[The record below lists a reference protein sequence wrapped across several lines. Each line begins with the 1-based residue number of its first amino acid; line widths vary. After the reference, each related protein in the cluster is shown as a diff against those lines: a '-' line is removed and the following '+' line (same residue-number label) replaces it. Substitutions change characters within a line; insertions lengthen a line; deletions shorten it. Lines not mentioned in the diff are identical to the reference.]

1 MNSLLSKVSLVL
13 LVLTFTLFQSC
24 EKPSKFKTQVQIDE
38 PRKVSIY
45 LTDGPMDLKNVFID
59 VQKVEVKIDSD
70 SSSSKND
77 DDDDDDDDKDDDDH
91 LSDRDKH
98 GEWKTLVFT
107 PKVIDV
113 LKLQNG
119 VEMLL
124 GSIEVLRDVEK
135 VRVTLGSNNT
145 VIDED
150 SVSHPLNLNNSTNN
164 MLYIKIGD
172 DDCDRN
178 DTLKTDELRIDFDL
192 SKSITYINGK
202 YYLNPKLQPFSN
214 VGYGEIEG
222 KVLPEGIKAKVTITN
237 GQGDPKIGNP
247 DKKGRFRVRGL
258 KEGTYSVLFEAPGRT
273 SKTLNNIVVRKG
285 KDVELR
291 TVSLD

>member
-13 LVLTFTLFQSC
+13 IALTFTFIQSC
-24 EKPSKFKTQVQIDE
+24 EKPSKFKTQVQVDD

-59 VQKVEVKIDSD
+59 VQKVEVKIDSE
-70 SSSSKND
+70 SSSSD

-91 LSDRDKH
+91 LSDSDKH
-98 GEWKTLVFT
+98 GEWKTLEFT
-107 PKVIDV
+107 PKIIDV

-135 VRVTLGSNNT
+135 VRVTLGANNT
-145 VIDED
+145 VVDEN
-150 SVSHPLNLNNSTNN
+150 SVSHALILNNSTNN
-164 MLYIKIGD
+164 FLYIKIGD
-172 DDCDRN
+172 DDCDKDDSN
-178 DTLKTDELRIDFDL
+178 SSQELRIDFDL
-192 SKSITYINGK
+192 SKSITYTNGK

-214 VGYGEIEG
+214 SGYGEIEG
-222 KVLPEGIKAKVTITN
+222 KVLPEGIKAKVTISN

-258 KEGTYSVLFEAPGRT
+258 KEGTYTVLFEAPGKT
-273 SKTLNNIVVRKG
+273 SKTVNNVVVKKG
-285 KDVELR
+285 KDVELS
-291 TVSLD
+291 TVSLN

>member
-1 MNSLLSKVSLVL
+1 MNSLISKVSLVL
-13 LVLTFTLFQSC
+13 LVLTFTFIQSC
-24 EKPSKFKTQVQIDE
+24 EKPSKFNTQLQVDE
-38 PRKVSIY
+38 PRKVSIF
-45 LTDGPMDLKNVFID
+45 LTDGPMDLKSVFID

-70 SSSSKND
+70 SSSSND

-91 LSDRDKH
+91 LSDSDKH

-113 LKLQNG
+113 LKLQNC

-135 VRVTLGSNNT
+135 VRVTLGANNS

-150 SVSHPLNLNNSTNN
+150 SVSHPLNLINSTNN
-164 MLYIKIGD
+164 LLYIKIGD

-178 DTLKTDELRIDFDL
+178 DTTKSDEIRIDFDF
-192 SKSITYINGK
+192 SKSIKYVAGK
-202 YYLNPKLQPFSN
+202 YYVSPKLQPFSN

-222 KVLPEGIKAKVTITN
+222 KVLPEGIKAKVTISN
-237 GQGDPKIGNP
+237 GQGEPKIGNP

-258 KEGTYSVLFEAPGRT
+258 KEGTYSVLFEAPGKT
-273 SKTLNNIVVRKG
+273 SKTVNNIVVKKG
-285 KDVELR
+285 KDVELS
-291 TVSLD
+291 TVSLN

>member
-1 MNSLLSKVSLVL
+1 MNSLISKLSLVL
-13 LVLTFTLFQSC
+13 LVLTLSFIQSC
-24 EKPSKFKTQVQIDE
+24 EKPSKFNTQLQVDE
-38 PRKVSIY
+38 PRKVSIF
-45 LTDGPMDLKNVFID
+45 LTDGPMDLKSVFID

-70 SSSSKND
+70 NSSSN

-91 LSDRDKH
+91 LSDSDKH

-135 VRVTLGSNNT
+135 VRVTLGANNS

-150 SVSHPLNLNNSTNN
+150 SVSHPLNLINSTNN
-164 MLYIKIGD
+164 LLYIKIGD

-178 DTLKTDELRIDFDL
+178 DTTKSDELRIDFDL
-192 SKSITYINGK
+192 SKSIKYVAGK
-202 YYLNPKLQPFSN
+202 YYVSPKLQPFSKI
-214 VGYGEIEG
+214 GYGEIEG
-222 KVLPEGIKAKVTITN
+222 KVLPEGIKAKVTISN
-237 GQGDPKIGNP
+237 GQGEPKIGNP

-258 KEGTYSVLFEAPGRT
+258 NEGTYSVLFEAPGKT
-273 SKTLNNIVVRKG
+273 SKTLTNIVVRKG
-285 KDVELR
+285 KDVELS
-291 TVSLD
+291 TVSLN

>member
-13 LVLTFTLFQSC
+13 IALTFTFTQSC
-24 EKPSKFKTQVQIDE
+24 EKPSKFKTQIQVDD

-59 VQKVEVKIDSD
+59 VQKVEVKIDSE
-70 SSSSKND
+70 SSSSD

-91 LSDRDKH
+91 LSDSDKH
-98 GEWKTLVFT
+98 GEWKTLEFT
-107 PKVIDV
+107 PKIIDV

-135 VRVTLGSNNT
+135 VRVTLGANNT
-145 VIDED
+145 VVDEN
-150 SVSHPLNLNNSTNN
+150 SVSHALILNNSTNN
-164 MLYIKIGD
+164 FLYIKIGD
-172 DDCDRN
+172 DDCDKDDSN
-178 DTLKTDELRIDFDL
+178 SSQELRIDFDL
-192 SKSITYINGK
+192 SKSITYTNGK

-214 VGYGEIEG
+214 SGYGEIEG
-222 KVLPEGIKAKVTITN
+222 KVLPEGIKAKVTISN

-258 KEGTYSVLFEAPGRT
+258 KEGTYTVLFEAPGKT
-273 SKTLNNIVVRKG
+273 SKTVNNVVVKKG
-285 KDVELR
+285 KDVELS
-291 TVSLD
+291 TVSLN

>member
-13 LVLTFTLFQSC
+13 LALTFTFIQSC
-24 EKPSKFKTQVQIDE
+24 EKPSKFKTQVQVDD
-38 PRKVSIY
+38 PRKVSIF

-59 VQKVEVKIDSD
+59 VQKVEVKIDSE
-70 SSSSKND
+70 SSSSD

-91 LSDRDKH
+91 LSDSDKH
-98 GEWKTLVFT
+98 GEWKTLEFT
-107 PKVIDV
+107 PKIIDV

-135 VRVTLGSNNT
+135 VRVTLGANNT
-145 VIDED
+145 VVDEN
-150 SVSHPLNLNNSTNN
+150 SVSHALILNNSTNN
-164 MLYIKIGD
+164 FLYIKIGD
-172 DDCDRN
+172 DDCDKDDSN
-178 DTLKTDELRIDFDL
+178 SSQELRIDFDL
-192 SKSITYINGK
+192 SKSITYTNGK

-214 VGYGEIEG
+214 SGYGEIEG
-222 KVLPEGIKAKVTITN
+222 KVLPEGIKAKVTISN

-258 KEGTYSVLFEAPGRT
+258 KEGTYTVLFEAPGKT
-273 SKTLNNIVVRKG
+273 SKTVNNVVVKKG
-285 KDVELR
+285 KDVELS
-291 TVSLD
+291 TVSLN